1 MINDYQVGAFRGRK
15 LIQRRGE
22 VGGAKSVFVKLQGIK
37 NELVY
42 PSIGGLIKNP
52 FKGTAKLFAGD
63 LCEYR
68 TNDKGVKPEVYILKT
83 YLVESVSGT
92 TVNVVRDGYK
102 HIPFVGDSLGVAPEE
117 IGGEM
122 TAVTVTAVAKA
133 KVGDVDV
140 WALTVSGTLDASNGD
155 VLVEA
160 DSDGNMMV
168 KAINGVVDA
177 DCDMLDAPATGDE
190 DFDGARYMYTPA
202 LGGIMY
208 AHKMSPMPACVL
220 ALNKCDI
227 HGWFKV
233 DGLAAPEAEVDA
245 LNAEIAL
252 LNQNGATV
260 PTTSTKGVVGS
271 TYTVTVSG
279 SEALYICTAVG
290 SGDTPTYTWIKM
302 FPNA

>member
-1 MINDYQVGAFRGRK
+1 MINDYQIGAFRGRK

-42 PSIGGLIKNP
+42 PTFGGQIKNP
-52 FKGTAKLFAGD
+52 FKGAAKLFAGD

-92 TVNVVRDGYK
+92 TVNVVKDGYK
-102 HIPFVGDSLGVAPEE
+102 HIPFVGDKIGVAPDE
-117 IGGEM
+117 IGGSM
-122 TAVTVTAVAKA
+122 TAVTVNAVKSA

-140 WALTVSGTLDASNGD
+140 WALTVSATIDATKGT

-160 DSDGNMMV
+160 DSDNNMMV

-177 DCDMLDAPATGDE
+177 DCDMLDIPATGDE

-208 AHKMSPMPACVL
+208 THKMSPIPACVKE
-220 ALNKCDI
+220 LNISKI
-227 HGWFKV
+227 NGWFQIQSV
-233 DGLAAPEAEVDA
+233 
-245 LNAEIAL
+245 
-252 LNQNGATV
+252 
-260 PTTSTKGVVGS
+260 
-271 TYTVTVSG
+271 
-279 SEALYICTAVG
+279 
-290 SGDTPTYTWIKM
+290 
-302 FPNA
+302 

>member
-1 MINDYQVGAFRGRK
+1 MINDYQIGAFRGRK

-42 PSIGGLIKNP
+42 PTFGGRIMNP
-52 FKGTAKLFAGD
+52 FNGAAKLFAGD

-68 TNDKGVKPEVYILKT
+68 TNDKGVNPEIYILKT

-92 TVNVVRDGYK
+92 TVNIVKDGYK
-102 HIPFVGDSLGVAPEE
+102 HIPFVGDKIGVAPDE

-122 TAVTVTAVAKA
+122 TAVTVNAVKSA
-133 KVGDVDV
+133 KVGSVDV
-140 WALTVSGTLDASNGD
+140 WALTVSATLTAKKGD

-160 DSDGNMMV
+160 DAGNKMLV
-168 KAINGVVDA
+168 KAINGVIDA

-208 AHKMSPMPACVL
+208 THKMSPMPKCVL
-220 ALNKCDI
+220 DLNIAKI
-227 HGWFKV
+227 NGWFQV
-233 DGLAAPEAEVDA
+233 QSV
-245 LNAEIAL
+245 
-252 LNQNGATV
+252 
-260 PTTSTKGVVGS
+260 
-271 TYTVTVSG
+271 
-279 SEALYICTAVG
+279 
-290 SGDTPTYTWIKM
+290 
-302 FPNA
+302 